1 MIRVDDLALFVRSA
15 HLGSF
20 SQAAREVNLLPG
32 QASAAIGRL
41 ERELDIRLFARS
53 TRSLRLT
60 EEGKRYLPFAQDA
73 LQALR
78 DGRDGMRPDAAALS
92 GTLQI
97 AAPSDFGR
105 NLLLP
110 WISELRHAHP
120 KLDIQLL
127 VSDQVTDVFRDP
139 VDIAL
144 RSGQID
150 DASFVALPIAP
161 DNRRV
166 LVASPAYL
174 ARHGAPASLEDL
186 AAHNCLQYRLRG
198 RTYDRWSFPVG
209 EAVKVV
215 QVTGCLVSDDA
226 DVVRRWAV
234 AGEGIAYKS
243 WLDVSADVAA
253 GRLEVVLPEVP
264 GEPTPMNLVCPHRK
278 QFSPAVKLLH
288 ALVEQRCRP
297 LQEAMPRPAQAAASS
312 ATSAATS
319 SPAGIAR
326 ALANPVPPQLTE

>member
-1 MIRVDDLALFVRSA
+1 MIRLDDLALFVRTA
-15 HLGSF
+15 ALGSF
-20 SQAAREVNLLPG
+20 SKAAREVNLLPG

-78 DGRDGMRPDAAALS
+78 DGVDGIRGDANCLT

-110 WISELRHAHP
+110 WISEFRRSHP
-120 KLDIQLL
+120 GLDIQLL
-127 VSDQVTDVFRDP
+127 VSDQVADVFRDP

-144 RSGQID
+144 RYGQID
-150 DASFVALPIAP
+150 DASYVALPVAP
-161 DNRRV
+161 ENRRV
-166 LVASPAYL
+166 LVASPDYI
-174 ARHGAPASLEDL
+174 ARHGTPATLDAL
-186 AAHNCLQYRLRG
+186 AGHNCLQYRLRG
-198 RTYDRWSFPVG
+198 RTYDRWSFPLAEG
-209 EAVKVV
+209 ARMV
-215 QVTGCLVSDDA
+215 QVAGRLVSDDA
-226 DVVRRWAV
+226 EVVRRWAL

-243 WLDVSADVAA
+243 WLDVSADVAQ
-253 GRLEVVLPEVP
+253 GRLEVLLPEVP
-264 GEPTPMNLVCPHRK
+264 GEPTPLHLVCPHRR

-288 ALVEQRCRP
+288 ALLEERCRP
-297 LQEAMPRPAQAAASS
+297 L
-312 ATSAATS
+312 
-319 SPAGIAR
+319 AR
-326 ALANPVPPQLTE
+326 SL

>member
-1 MIRVDDLALFVRSA
+1 MIRLDDLALFVRSA
-15 HLGSF
+15 ALGSF
-20 SQAAREVNLLPG
+20 SRAAREVNLLPG

-78 DGRDGMRPDAAALS
+78 DGVEGLRGDAGSLS

-110 WISELRHAHP
+110 WISAFRRDHP
-120 KLDIQLL
+120 GLDIQLL
-127 VSDQVTDVFRDP
+127 VSDQVADVFRDP
-139 VDIAL
+139 VDIAV
-144 RSGQID
+144 RYGQID
-150 DASFVALPIAP
+150 DASFIALPIAP
-161 DNRRV
+161 ENRRV
-166 LVASPAYL
+166 LVASNGYVA
-174 ARHGAPASLEDL
+174 AHGRPASLDDL

-198 RTYDRWSFPVG
+198 RTYDRWSFPTPEG
-209 EAVKVV
+209 ARLV
-215 QVTGCLVSDDA
+215 QVAGRLVSDDA
-226 DVVRRWAV
+226 DVVRRWAL

-243 WLDVSADVAA
+243 WLDVADDVAQ
-253 GRLEVVLPEVP
+253 GRLQVLLPELP
-264 GEPTPMNLVCPHRK
+264 GESTPLSLVCPHRK

-288 ALVEQRCRP
+288 ALLEARCRP
-297 LQEAMPRPAQAAASS
+297 LAEALGR
-312 ATSAATS
+312 
-319 SPAGIAR
+319 I
-326 ALANPVPPQLTE
+326 TEA

>member
-1 MIRVDDLALFVRSA
+1 MIRLDDLALFVRTA
-15 HLGSF
+15 ALGSF
-20 SQAAREVNLLPG
+20 SKAAREVNLLPG

-73 LQALR
+73 LDALR
-78 DGRDGMRPDAAALS
+78 EGHDGLRGDANCLT

-110 WISELRHAHP
+110 WISEFRRAHP
-120 KLDIQLL
+120 GLDIQLL
-127 VSDQVTDVFRDP
+127 VSDQVADVFRDP

-144 RSGQID
+144 RYGQID
-150 DASFVALPIAP
+150 DASYVALPVAP
-161 DNRRV
+161 TNRRV

-174 ARHGAPASLEDL
+174 AQYGAPGSLDAL
-186 AAHNCLQYRLRG
+186 ADHNCLQYRLRG
-198 RTYDRWSFPVG
+198 RTYDRWSFPTAEG
-209 EAVKVV
+209 ARLV
-215 QVTGCLVSDDA
+215 QVSGRLVSDDA
-226 DVVRRWAV
+226 EVVRRWAL

-243 WLDVSADVAA
+243 WLDVSQDVAEK
-253 GRLEVVLPEVP
+253 RLEVLLPELP
-264 GEPTPMNLVCPHRK
+264 GEPTPLHLVCPHRR

-288 ALVEQRCRP
+288 ALVEERCRP
-297 LQEAMPRPAQAAASS
+297 L
-312 ATSAATS
+312 
-319 SPAGIAR
+319 AR
-326 ALANPVPPQLTE
+326 DA

>member
-1 MIRVDDLALFVRSA
+1 MIRLDDLSLFVRA
-15 HLGSF
+15 AALGSF

-60 EEGKRYLPFAQDA
+60 DEGKRYLPYAQDA

-78 DGRDGMRPDAAALS
+78 DGQDGMRGENAQLT
-92 GTLQI
+92 GTLQV

-105 NLLLP
+105 NVLLP
-110 WISELRHAHP
+110 WIAEFRRAHP
-120 KLDIQLL
+120 GLDIQLL

-144 RSGQID
+144 RYGQIE
-150 DASFVALPIAP
+150 DASYIALPVAP
-161 DNRRV
+161 HNRRV
-166 LVASPAYL
+166 LIASPDYL
-174 ARHGAPASLEDL
+174 ARRGRPPTL
-186 AAHNCLQYRLRG
+186 AALADHGCLAYRLRG
-198 RTYDRWSFPVG
+198 RIYDRWCFPLPDG
-209 EAVKVV
+209 EQVV
-215 QVTGCLVSDDA
+215 QVKGALVSDDA

-243 WLDVSADVAA
+243 WLDVCADVAA
-253 GRLEVVLPEVP
+253 GRLEVVLPDMP
-264 GEPTPMNLVCPHRK
+264 GEATPLNLVCPHRK

-288 ALVEQRCRP
+288 ALLKERCAP
-297 LQEAMPRPAQAAASS
+297 LQQ
-312 ATSAATS
+312 
-319 SPAGIAR
+319 
-326 ALANPVPPQLTE
+326 ALARLDS

>member
-1 MIRVDDLALFVRSA
+1 MIRLDDLALFVRSA
-15 HLGSF
+15 ALGSF
-20 SQAAREVNLLPG
+20 SKAAREVDLLPG

-73 LQALR
+73 LDALR
-78 DGRDGMRPDAAALS
+78 EGYEGIRGDADCLT

-110 WISELRHAHP
+110 WISEFRRAHP
-120 KLDIQLL
+120 GLDIQLL
-127 VSDQVTDVFRDP
+127 VSDQVADVFRDP

-144 RSGQID
+144 RYGQII
-150 DASFVALPIAP
+150 DASYVALPVAP
-161 DNRRV
+161 GNRRV

-174 ARHGAPASLEDL
+174 ARHGRPDSLDAL
-186 AAHNCLQYRLRG
+186 ADHNCLQYRLRG
-198 RTYDRWSFPVG
+198 RTYDRWSFPMAEGARLVPVAG
-209 EAVKVV
+209 R
-215 QVTGCLVSDDA
+215 LVSDDA
-226 DVVRRWAV
+226 EVVRRWAL

-243 WLDVSADVAA
+243 WLDVSQDVAQ
-253 GRLEVVLPEVP
+253 GRLEVLLPELP
-264 GEPTPMNLVCPHRK
+264 GEPTPLNLVCPHRR

-288 ALVEQRCRP
+288 ALVEERCRP
-297 LQEAMPRPAQAAASS
+297 LAREA
-312 ATSAATS
+312 
-319 SPAGIAR
+319 
-326 ALANPVPPQLTE
+326 

>member
-1 MIRVDDLALFVRSA
+1 MIRLDDLALFVRTA
-15 HLGSF
+15 ALGSF
-20 SQAAREVNLLPG
+20 SKAAREVNLLPG

-73 LQALR
+73 LDALR
-78 DGRDGMRPDAAALS
+78 EGYDGIRGDANCLT

-110 WISELRHAHP
+110 WISEFRRAHP
-120 KLDIQLL
+120 GLDIQLL
-127 VSDQVTDVFRDP
+127 VSDQVADVFRDP

-144 RSGQID
+144 RYGQID
-150 DASFVALPIAP
+150 DASYVALPVAP
-161 DNRRV
+161 HNRRV

-174 ARHGAPASLEDL
+174 AQYGRPGSLDAL
-186 AAHNCLQYRLRG
+186 ADHNCLQYRLRG
-198 RTYDRWSFPVG
+198 RTYDRWSFPLAAG
-209 EAVKVV
+209 ARLV
-215 QVTGCLVSDDA
+215 QVSGRLVSDDA
-226 DVVRRWAV
+226 EVVRRWAL

-243 WLDVSADVAA
+243 WLDVSQDVAQ
-253 GRLEVVLPEVP
+253 GRLEVLLPELP
-264 GEPTPMNLVCPHRK
+264 GEPIPLNLVCPHRR

-288 ALVEQRCRP
+288 ALVEERCRP
-297 LQEAMPRPAQAAASS
+297 L
-312 ATSAATS
+312 
-319 SPAGIAR
+319 AR
-326 ALANPVPPQLTE
+326 DA

>member
-1 MIRVDDLALFVRSA
+1 MIRLDDLALFVRTA
-15 HLGSF
+15 ALGSF
-20 SQAAREVNLLPG
+20 SKAAREVNLLPG

-73 LQALR
+73 LDALR
-78 DGRDGMRPDAAALS
+78 EGHDGLRGDANCLT

-110 WISELRHAHP
+110 WISEFRRAHP
-120 KLDIQLL
+120 GLDIQLL
-127 VSDQVTDVFRDP
+127 VSDQVADVFRDP

-144 RSGQID
+144 RYGQID
-150 DASFVALPIAP
+150 DASYVALPVAP
-161 DNRRV
+161 TNRRV

-174 ARHGAPASLEDL
+174 AQYGAPGSLDAL
-186 AAHNCLQYRLRG
+186 ADHNCLQYRLRG
-198 RTYDRWSFPVG
+198 RTYDRWSFPTAEG
-209 EAVKVV
+209 ARLV
-215 QVTGCLVSDDA
+215 QVSGRLVSDDA
-226 DVVRRWAV
+226 EVVRRWAL

-243 WLDVSADVAA
+243 WLDVSQDVAEK
-253 GRLEVVLPEVP
+253 RLEVLLPELP
-264 GEPTPMNLVCPHRK
+264 GEPTPLHLVCPHRR

-288 ALVEQRCRP
+288 DLVEERCRP
-297 LQEAMPRPAQAAASS
+297 L
-312 ATSAATS
+312 
-319 SPAGIAR
+319 AR
-326 ALANPVPPQLTE
+326 DA

>member
-1 MIRVDDLALFVRSA
+1 MIRLDDLALFVRSA
-15 HLGSF
+15 ALGSF

-32 QASAAIGRL
+32 QASAAIQRL

-60 EEGKRYLPFAQDA
+60 EEGKRYLPYAQDA
-73 LQALR
+73 LLALR
-78 DGRDGMRPDAAALS
+78 EGREGMRGEDAALS

-110 WISELRHAHP
+110 WISAFRSHHP
-120 KLDIQLL
+120 GLDIQLL
-127 VSDQVTDVFRDP
+127 VSDQVADIFRDP

-144 RSGQID
+144 RYGQID
-150 DASFVALPIAP
+150 DASFIALPVAP
-161 DNRRV
+161 ENRRV

-174 ARHGAPASLEDL
+174 ARHGRPRSPLDL
-186 AAHNCLQYRLRG
+186 ATHSCLVYRLRG
-198 RTYDRWSFPVG
+198 RSYDRWCFPATD
-209 EAVKVV
+209 EVV
-215 QVTGCLVSDDA
+215 QVSGPLVSDDA

-234 AGEGIAYKS
+234 AGEGITYKS
-243 WLDVSADVAA
+243 WLDVHQDVLE
-253 GRLEVVLPEVP
+253 GRLEVLLPKMP

-288 ALVEQRCRP
+288 ALVAERCRP
-297 LQEAMPRPAQAAASS
+297 ITAQLLRML
-312 ATSAATS
+312 
-319 SPAGIAR
+319 G
-326 ALANPVPPQLTE
+326 Q

>member
-1 MIRVDDLALFVRSA
+1 MIRLDDLALFVRTA
-15 HLGSF
+15 ALGSF
-20 SQAAREVNLLPG
+20 SKAAREVNLLPG

-73 LQALR
+73 LDALR
-78 DGRDGMRPDAAALS
+78 EGHDGLRGDANCLT

-110 WISELRHAHP
+110 WISEFRRAHP
-120 KLDIQLL
+120 GLDIQLL
-127 VSDQVTDVFRDP
+127 VSDQVADVFRDP

-144 RSGQID
+144 RYGQID
-150 DASFVALPIAP
+150 DASYVALPVAP
-161 DNRRV
+161 HNRRV

-174 ARHGAPASLEDL
+174 AQYGAPGSLDAL
-186 AAHNCLQYRLRG
+186 ADHNCLQYRLRG
-198 RTYDRWSFPVG
+198 RTYDRWSFPTAEG
-209 EAVKVV
+209 AGLV
-215 QVTGCLVSDDA
+215 QVSGRLVSDDA
-226 DVVRRWAV
+226 EVVRRWAL

-243 WLDVSADVAA
+243 WLDVSQDVAEK
-253 GRLEVVLPEVP
+253 RLEVLLPELP
-264 GEPTPMNLVCPHRK
+264 GEPTPLHLVCPHRR

-288 ALVEQRCRP
+288 ALVEERCRP
-297 LQEAMPRPAQAAASS
+297 L
-312 ATSAATS
+312 
-319 SPAGIAR
+319 AR
-326 ALANPVPPQLTE
+326 DA